1 MIQKIR
7 NFSAWHKQKLIKK
20 ITIFF
25 IVIICITVLGTGVW
39 FLRNSDF
46 MKVNEIRV
54 SGTRMV
60 SPEDIIK
67 LIKSEDSRHDGLLRF
82 ILPKNHRFAYK
93 NNEELFKLIQRRF
106 PRVEKTTITHD
117 YKNRTISIAVIEQ
130 REAITWCITPDDA
143 RHCFWLSDSGIV
155 LGKAPDSHG
164 TIIPVITDTTNRN
177 IFLGRKLI
185 DETRLKNIIEA
196 TEMFLEFNWAVEE
209 IMIDNILLRNAIITI
224 NSGQKIFIS
233 LLRSPEIEGRPVL
246 SEILLSGKWP
256 RVEYVD
262 LRVEGKGFYKLR

>member
-7 NFSAWHKQKLIKK
+7 NFSAWHKQRLIKK
-20 ITIFF
+20 IIIFF
-25 IVIICITVLGTGVW
+25 IIIVCIAILGTGAW
-39 FLRNSDF
+39 FLRNGEF
-46 MKVNEIRV
+46 MKIDEIKV

-60 SPEDIIK
+60 SSEDIIE
-67 LIKSEDSRHDGLLRF
+67 LIKSEDSRREDLLGF
-82 ILPKNHRFAYK
+82 IFPENHRFAYK
-93 NNEELFKLIQRRF
+93 NNEELFQLIQRRF
-106 PRVEKTTITHD
+106 PRVKKATITRD
-117 YKNRTISIAVIEQ
+117 YKKRAISITVTEQ
-130 REAITWCITPDDA
+130 REVVTWCMATDDA
-143 RHCFWLSDSGIV
+143 RHCFWLSDLGIV

-164 TIIPVITDTTNRN
+164 TLIPVITDTTNRN

-185 DETRLKNIIEA
+185 DEEKLKNIIEA
-196 TEMFLEFNWAVEE
+196 ITMFLEFNWVAEE